1 MLREGIVLT
10 VALAIAADA
19 RSLWLDVPFV
29 RQEKNGC
36 GAACVTMLSR
46 YWKAHGASQIPDP
59 NAAEIQRNLYSPEAR
74 GIFGADM
81 EQYLKDAGF
90 RVFVFRGDWGAL
102 SDHVAKG
109 RPLIACLGAGSHGSL
124 HYVIVAGVDD
134 SENVVLVNDPARRKL
149 VRLDRKDFEKDWSVT
164 GYWTLL
170 AVPLKGP

>member
-1 MLREGIVLT
+1 VPRKGIVFIA
-10 VALAIAADA
+10 ALAIAGHA

-36 GAACVTMLSR
+36 GAACAAMLSR
-46 YWKAHGASQIPDP
+46 YWKTHGASRIRDR

-74 GIFGADM
+74 GIFGADL

-90 RVFVFRGDWGAL
+90 RVFVFRGDWGEL
-102 SDHVAKG
+102 SAHLAKG
-109 RPLIACLGAGSHGSL
+109 RPLIACLGADSHGYR

-134 SENVVLVNDPARRKL
+134 SNNVVLVNDPARRKL
-149 VRLDRKDFEKDWSVT
+149 AMLDRKDFEKDWSVT

-170 AVPLKGP
+170 AVPLESQ